1 MTRSLPPIVEAAFW
15 LLTTAF
21 GYYLLA
27 GLSLYATRGA
37 DNIAAIWPPSG
48 YFLALLLLMPRRA
61 WWAGFVGMVMASLAA
76 NMLAG
81 SSLWMSAAFSF
92 ANGCE
97 AAIALW
103 VLRRREAGELS
114 FMVPRSVGNFCIA
127 ALSASAVSGA
137 IAWLLTGGGADFFLS
152 WLTTVGLGMLIVTP
166 PIIMLARLA
175 ESKALRNMPLAMRVE
190 ATAILTLAALV
201 TTASFSQSQ
210 FPVTFIP
217 CVAVV
222 AAAYRLGPFG
232 AAAGMLVVAIIAS
245 LLTGQG
251 YGPIAGIDAAP
262 KLKVFFLQFYLLT
275 LLGTVLPLA
284 ALLVV
289 RQRLSRRLEQS
300 NRWLLQAEA
309 AALVGHW
316 RVDLVR
322 WTIHWSDQA
331 YRIHGLDPGAE
342 MSIEASL
349 DLYMPG
355 DGTRLRQ
362 TLEDAVRDRA
372 PFEYRGQVIRP
383 HDDEIRDIVSHGS
396 IEFSRSG
403 RPVGIFGTIQDITE
417 TVENARALET
427 ARNSAEEAANT
438 DLLTGLP
445 NRRHTL
451 AFLERALAGARDNG
465 APLAVAI
472 FDIDHFKRVNDGFGH
487 AVGDVVI
494 RRVGQRA
501 KASLREEDM
510 VGRFGGEEFVCVFQ
524 RSSAQAAEIVAER
537 MRKAIE
543 AEDRSGNGPARVT
556 VSIGLA
562 VYGGEASVEDL
573 LHRADEA
580 LYRAKR
586 EGRNRLR
593 MAA

>member
-1 MTRSLPPIVEAAFW
+1 MTRSLPPRVEAVFW
-15 LLTTAF
+15 LLTTAL

-27 GLSLYATRGA
+27 SMSLYATKGA

-48 YFLALLLLMPRRA
+48 YFLALLLLMPSRNYFA
-61 WWAGFVGMVMASLAA
+61 AFLGMAAASLSA
-76 NMLAG
+76 NMTGG
-81 SSLWMSAAFSF
+81 SPLWTSAAFSL

-103 VLRRREAGELS
+103 VVRRREAGELS

-127 ALSASAVSGA
+127 ALSASAVSA
-137 IAWLLTGGGADFFLS
+137 ALAWALAGNGIDFFLS
-152 WLTTVGLGMLIVTP
+152 WLTTVALGMLIVTP
-166 PIIMLARLA
+166 PIVMLARLIQ
-175 ESKALRNMPLAMRVE
+175 SKVIHKASTATKIE
-190 ATAILTLAALV
+190 AAALLVVGTSV
-201 TTASFSQSQ
+201 TVISFSQSQ
-210 FPVTFIP
+210 FPVTFVP
-217 CVAVV
+217 CVVVV
-222 AAAYRLGPFG
+222 AAAYRLGPVG
-232 AAAGMLVVAIIAS
+232 AAMGMLVVAIISS

-251 YGPIAGIDAAP
+251 YGPIAGIDATV
-262 KLKVFFLQFYLLT
+262 KTEVFFLQFYLLT

-289 RQRLSRRLEQS
+289 RQRLAKRLEQS

-322 WTIHWSDQA
+322 WTIQWSDQA
-331 YRIHGLDPGAE
+331 YRIHGLEPGAL
-342 MSIEASL
+342 MGIETSL
-349 DLYMPG
+349 ECYVPEDIG
-355 DGTRLRQ
+355 NVREILRR
-362 TLEDAVRDRA
+362 AVESGEA
-372 PFEYRGQVIRP
+372 FEYQGRIVRPDGAIR
-383 HDDEIRDIVSHGS
+383 HVKSHGS
-396 IEFSRSG
+396 VEMNRG
-403 RPVGIFGTIQDITE
+403 EQAVGIFGTIQDVTQ
-417 TVENARALET
+417 TVENARMLED
-427 ARNSAEEAANT
+427 ARTTAEEAANT
-438 DLLTGLP
+438 DMLTGLP
-445 NRRHTL
+445 NRRRTL
-451 AFLERALAGARDNG
+451 AFLERALIGARDNG

-472 FDIDHFKRVNDGFGH
+472 FDIDHFKRINDSYGH

-501 KASLREEDM
+501 KASLRDEDM
-510 VGRFGGEEFVCVFQ
+510 VGRFGGEEFVCVLQ

-537 MRKAIE
+537 VRKAIE
-543 AEDRSGNGPARVT
+543 AEDGSDDGPTQVT

-562 VYGGEASVEDL
+562 VYGGEASIEEL

-580 LYRAKR
+580 LYLAKR